1 MGARRKEKR
10 NSVWVWMAAVE
21 ERGRSRWMGF
31 EVVGRDEAALL
42 RLLERLPD
50 AGDARVM
57 DAVGV

>member
-42 RLLERLPD
+42 RLLERRRMR
-50 AGDARVM
+50 AMRE
-57 DAVGV
+57 